1 MRGLLWALSIVGNH
15 DGSKRGL
22 LPLARDVIHKT
33 GGIAEE
39 VDGLFSPF
47 ARVDSTNEKEDVDEE
62 QVDD

>member
-1 MRGLLWALSIVGNH
+1 M
-15 DGSKRGL
+15 

-33 GGIAEE
+33 SGIAEE

>member
-1 MRGLLWALSIVGNH
+1 MLWAVSIVGDH

-22 LPLARDVIHKT
+22 FPLARDVIHKT
-33 GGIAEE
+33 SGIAEE

-47 ARVDSTNEKEDVDEE
+47 ARVDSTNEKENVDEE